1 MRYTTKGIVLN
12 YMKYRESSI
21 IVRIFTEA
29 FGKQS
34 YIVNSVRMLRARH
47 SIALFQ
53 PFIPLDMV
61 VYHKK
66 NVTLQRIV
74 EVKCHTPITN
84 ILCDLKKATI
94 ATFLTELLNKVLYE
108 EEHNEVLFD
117 FLLQSVIKLNE
128 LIDRYELFYLD
139 FMLQL
144 CSYLGFGVSAASS
157 INEQLI
163 QSGFHSKLNEDEIA
177 LLDVLLD
184 KRTADITTLSRAS
197 TRNLLA
203 NMVKYFQ
210 LHIDTLDTLKSL
222 SVLQEISS

>member
-1 MRYTTKGIVLN
+1 MRYTTRGIVLN
-12 YMKYRESSI
+12 YMKYREASI
-21 IVRIFTEA
+21 IVRIFTEL

-34 YIVNSVRMLRARH
+34 YVVNSVRMLKARH

-53 PFIPLDMV
+53 PFMPLDMV

-108 EEHNEVLFD
+108 EEHNEDLFK
-117 FLLQSVIKLNE
+117 FLLQAVIKLDS
-128 LIDRYELFYLD
+128 LADRYELFYLD

-144 CSYLGFGVSAASS
+144 CSYLGFGLSNASE
-157 INEQLI
+157 INQQLV
-163 QSGFHSKLNEDEIA
+163 QSGFHNTLNDDEIA
-177 LLDVLLD
+177 LLNALLN
-184 KRTADITTLSRAS
+184 KHTTDMVIPNRSS
-197 TRNLLA
+197 IRNLLA

-210 LHIDTLDTLKSL
+210 LHIDTLDMLKSL
-222 SVLQEISS
+222 PVLQEISG

>member
-1 MRYTTKGIVLN
+1 MRYATRGIVLN
-12 YMKYRESSI
+12 YMKYREASI
-21 IVRIFTEA
+21 IVRIFTEL

-34 YIVNSVRMLRARH
+34 YVVNSVRMLRPRH

-53 PFIPLDMV
+53 PFMPLDMV

-74 EVKCHTPITN
+74 EVKCYAPITN

-108 EEHNEVLFD
+108 EEQNEGLFK
-117 FLLQSVIKLNE
+117 FLLQSIIKLNE
-128 LIDRYELFYLD
+128 LVDRYELFYLD

-144 CSYLGFGVSAASS
+144 CSYLGFGVSNASE
-157 INEQLI
+157 INQQLV
-163 QSGFHSKLNEDEIA
+163 QSGFHNTLNENEIA
-177 LLDVLLD
+177 LLDNLLN
-184 KRTADITTLSRAS
+184 KQSTNTTIISKLSI
-197 TRNLLA
+197 RNLLA

-210 LHIDTLDTLKSL
+210 LHIDTLDMLKSL
-222 SVLQEISS
+222 PVLQEVSG